1 MIFLCLAIL
10 SSSAISLLMR
20 VSTDKISARLSMLGF
35 NYLTCALLSA
45 AYAGFDLLCPEIPG
59 FSATVALGV
68 VGGFFFLGGF
78 VLCQWNSANNG
89 IVLTSIFMKL
99 GLLVPMALSVL
110 VFREMPTLPQIIGF
124 ILALGA
130 IILINLGNSEA
141 GGRFRWQLPVML
153 LLCGGSDA
161 MSKVFEVLGTEE
173 LSDQFL
179 FYTFAMALALCA
191 GLVIFKKERP
201 GIRELLFGTA
211 IGVPNFFSSKF
222 LLLALGELPA
232 VVVFPS
238 FSVATMLIVTMVGV
252 LFFKERLRKFQ
263 WAALAGIIVALVLL
277 NI

>member
-1 MIFLCLAIL
+1 
-10 SSSAISLLMR
+10 
-20 VSTDKISARLSMLGF
+20 
-35 NYLTCALLSA
+35 
-45 AYAGFDLLCPEIPG
+45 
-59 FSATVALGV
+59 
-68 VGGFFFLGGF
+68 
-78 VLCQWNSANNG
+78 
-89 IVLTSIFMKL
+89 MKL

-124 ILALGA
+124 VLALGA
-130 IILINLGNSEA
+130 IVMINLGNSEA

-161 MSKVFEVLGTEE
+161 MSKVFEVLGTEA

-252 LFFKERLRKFQ
+252 LFFKERLRQFQ
-263 WAALAGIIVALVLL
+263 WVALAGIIVALVLL